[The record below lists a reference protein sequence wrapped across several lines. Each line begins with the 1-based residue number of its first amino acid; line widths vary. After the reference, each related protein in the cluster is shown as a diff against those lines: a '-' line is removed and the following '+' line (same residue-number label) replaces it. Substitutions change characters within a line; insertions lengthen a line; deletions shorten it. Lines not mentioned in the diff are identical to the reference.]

1 MAKKTYDA
9 GNLESVYAN
18 LNRGAE
24 VVQEAQED
32 DDAYDASKTQGKKG
46 MQLARINMGFSD
58 SNYEFM
64 KVMSGLYGISIT
76 KYCNRL
82 IEEERKRSADVFQK
96 AKAFQD
102 QLRGG
107 K

>member
-24 VVQEAQED
+24 VAQEEQEID
-32 DDAYDASKTQGKKG
+32 DVYDASKTQGKKG
-46 MQLARINMGFSD
+46 KQLARVNMGFSD

-64 KVMSGLYGISIT
+64 KVMAGLYGMSIT
-76 KYCNRL
+76 KYCNHL

-96 AKAFQD
+96 AKDFQNE
-102 QLRGG
+102 LRGG